1 MKITLI
7 STTTPED
14 HGIRILSSVLK
25 KADYEVNLVFMP
37 LSKGYYSLYNKKAL
51 KQLKDIC
58 GDSKLIGVS
67 CFINTKLKAVQVINF
82 LKRNVKARII
92 FGGIHVTLAP
102 EECIKDNEII
112 CIGEGEGAILDVA
125 NAIKNNKP
133 VDKIPNLWIKKNDKI
148 IKNPVRNLID
158 NLDELPY
165 PDYDIENHY
174 ILENNNIR
182 KFKEKDLCGEVLFLS
197 GRGCPY
203 GCDYCSNS
211 TYNELYCGKR
221 KKIVRYHSNDYII
234 TFLRQI
240 KEKFKSLIYIALW
253 DDTFSM
259 RSLEEIKDFSSKY
272 KKHIRIKLKI
282 QIDARTITEDK
293 VKYLVDAGC
302 SYVSMGI
309 QGSERVNKE
318 IYHRYISEEAILRTG
333 NILNK
338 YTDQIVISYDVIAT
352 NPYESEQDILNLIN
366 FIIKLPKPF
375 KVYTSNLIFFVGS
388 KLHKKAGQTH

>member
-125 NAIKNNKP
+125 NAVKNNKP
-133 VDKIPNLWIKKNDKI
+133 LDKIPNLWIKKNDKI
-148 IKNPVRNLID
+148 IKNPVRDLID

-165 PDYDIENHY
+165 PDYGIENHY
-174 ILENNNIR
+174 VLDNNKIR
-182 KFKEKDLCGEVLFLS
+182 KFKEEDLYREILFLS
-197 GRGCPY
+197 G
-203 GCDYCSNS
+203 
-211 TYNELYCGKR
+211 
-221 KKIVRYHSNDYII
+221 
-234 TFLRQI
+234 
-240 KEKFKSLIYIALW
+240 
-253 DDTFSM
+253 
-259 RSLEEIKDFSSKY
+259 
-272 KKHIRIKLKI
+272 
-282 QIDARTITEDK
+282 AR
-293 VKYLVDAGC
+293 
-302 SYVSMGI
+302 
-309 QGSERVNKE
+309 
-318 IYHRYISEEAILRTG
+318 
-333 NILNK
+333 
-338 YTDQIVISYDVIAT
+338 
-352 NPYESEQDILNLIN
+352 
-366 FIIKLPKPF
+366 FI
-375 KVYTSNLIFFVGS
+375 
-388 KLHKKAGQTH
+388 